1 MTIILFYGM
10 KTLYRIKNEAKMP
23 IVRIE
28 LAETKTSTIIY
39 EPEISN

>member
-1 MTIILFYGM
+1 MAIWLFN
-10 KTLYRIKNEAKMP
+10 RIKNEAKMP